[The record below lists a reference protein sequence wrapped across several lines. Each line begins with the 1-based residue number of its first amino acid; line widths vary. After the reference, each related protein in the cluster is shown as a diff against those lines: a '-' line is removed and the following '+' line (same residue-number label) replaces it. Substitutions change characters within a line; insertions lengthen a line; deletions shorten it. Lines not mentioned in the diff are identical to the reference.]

1 MKRNQKV
8 EGTIYL
14 KIKFED
20 IFPEE
25 WDDDDIAEFI
35 QKRIDEYV
43 EVNGEY
49 EIDDITVDYS
59 EVDRYGSDDL
69 YGI

>member
-1 MKRNQKV
+1 MKRKQKV
-8 EGTIYL
+8 EGSIYL

-20 IFPEE
+20 TFPEE
-25 WDDDDIAEFI
+25 WDDEDIAEFI

-43 EVNGEY
+43 SVNGEY

-59 EVDRYGSDDL
+59 EVDRYGGDDL